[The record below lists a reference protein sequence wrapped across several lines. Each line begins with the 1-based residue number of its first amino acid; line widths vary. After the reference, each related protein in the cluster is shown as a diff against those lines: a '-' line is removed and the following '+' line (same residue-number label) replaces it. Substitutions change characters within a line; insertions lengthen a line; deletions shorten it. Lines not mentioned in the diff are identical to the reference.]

1 MKFFQKIKTFFN
13 TFKEQREIK
22 KEQRRNKRY
31 ARKAIKIERKQ
42 NKLIK
47 KTPNASGSFKVKK
60 PKDRGYTEGGWL
72 QKRLKQ
78 PTKLLETWYARNKD
92 FKPAG
97 FLENKKINKK
107 TLQKQLHEWNMKYND
122 FYRQMYERDKRWRQQ
137 EKNFRE
143 KWARWEN
150 WNKKKWEK
158 KLQKDIDFLD
168 KAIEGNTPKKEKK
181 APKSRS
187 EKREAKRQYN
197 RKYNT
202 QYYDKNKDK
211 HKLHYAHTKYKD
223 NQKEEI
229 EYLKRTIEKQEEEIK
244 KLTTKIEKTNEKL
257 EENKAREAE
266 YKNQILNF
274 EKQIDDLKNL
284 IESLRDHIN
293 EEQKEEEDYLPDEPQ
308 QDNGWDRDRDDSKD
322 QMTEEEIDECL
333 EDLYNE
339 FHNDD
344 VIETI
349 IGNDDNFELLFN
361 ISGESIE
368 SIIADIINDS
378 PLSEYYS
385 QEEIQNMIIDKYC

>member
-92 FKPAG
+92 FKAAG
-97 FLENKKINKK
+97 FIGNKKINKK
-107 TLQKQLHEWNMKYND
+107 TIDKMNHEWNMKHNE
-122 FYRQMYERDKRWRQQ
+122 FYRQGYEWGKRQAQLIKNDK
-137 EKNFRE
+137 E

-158 KLQKDIDFLD
+158 KLKKDIDFLD

-197 RKYNT
+197 RKYNSE
-202 QYYDKNKDK
+202 YYDKNKDK

-229 EYLKRTIEKQEEEIK
+229 EYLKRTIEKQDEEIK

-293 EEQKEEEDYLPDEPQ
+293 EEQKEEEDYLPDEKQ
-308 QDNGWDRDRDDSKD
+308 QDNGWDRERDDSAD
-322 QMTEEEIDECL
+322 QMTVSEIEECL
-333 EDLYNE
+333 EDLYKE
-339 FHNDD
+339 FHEDEMMD
-344 VIETI
+344 RIL
-349 IGNDDNFELLFN
+349 GNDDNFDRLFD
-361 ISGESIE
+361 IGGESI
-368 SIIADIINDS
+368 SNIVDDIIKDS
-378 PLSEYYS
+378 PLYDHYS
-385 QEEIQNMIIDKYC
+385 IDEIKEMLIDKYS

>member
-22 KEQRRNKRY
+22 KEQRKNKKY
-31 ARKAIKIERKQ
+31 AKRIIKIERKQ

-92 FKPAG
+92 FKAAG
-97 FLENKKINKK
+97 FIGNKKINKK
-107 TLQKQLHEWNMKYND
+107 TIDKMNHEWNMKYND
-122 FYRQMYERDKRWRQQ
+122 FYRQMYERDKRYRQQ
-137 EKNFRE
+137 QKNFRE
-143 KWARWEN
+143 QWARWEN

-181 APKSRS
+181 APKTRS

-197 RKYNT
+197 RKYNS

-211 HKLHYAHTKYKD
+211 HRLHYAHTKYKD

-229 EYLKRTIEKQEEEIK
+229 EYLKRTIEKQDEQIK
-244 KLTTKIEKTNEKL
+244 KLTTEIENTNKKL
-257 EENKAREAE
+257 EVNKAREAE

-274 EKQIDDLKNL
+274 EKQIDDLKKL
-284 IESLRDHIN
+284 IENLKDHIN
-293 EEQKEEEDYLPDEPQ
+293 EETKEEEDYLPDEKP

-322 QMTEEEIDECL
+322 QMTMEEIDECL
-333 EDLYNE
+333 EDLYKE
-339 FHNDD
+339 FHEDD
-344 VIETI
+344 VMSRIL
-349 IGNDDNFELLFN
+349 GDDDNFERLFD
-361 ISGESIE
+361 IAGESISNIVE
-368 SIIADIINDS
+368 DIIKDS
-378 PLSEYYS
+378 PLYEHYS
-385 QEEIQNMIIDKYC
+385 SDEIKEMLIDKYC

>member
-92 FKPAG
+92 FKAAG
-97 FLENKKINKK
+97 FIGNKKINKK
-107 TLQKQLHEWNMKYND
+107 TIDKMNHEWNMKHNE
-122 FYRQMYERDKRWRQQ
+122 FYRQGYEWGKRQAQLIKNDK
-137 EKNFRE
+137 E

-158 KLQKDIDFLD
+158 KLKKDIDFLD

-197 RKYNT
+197 RKYNSE
-202 QYYDKNKDK
+202 YYDKNKDK

-229 EYLKRTIEKQEEEIK
+229 EYLKRTIEKQDEEIK
-244 KLTTKIEKTNEKL
+244 KLTTRIEKTNEKL

-333 EDLYNE
+333 EDLYKE
-339 FHNDD
+339 FHEDEMMD
-344 VIETI
+344 RIL
-349 IGNDDNFELLFN
+349 GNDDNFDRLFD
-361 ISGESIE
+361 IGGESI
-368 SIIADIINDS
+368 SNIVDDIIKDS
-378 PLSEYYS
+378 PLYDHYS
-385 QEEIQNMIIDKYC
+385 IDEIKEMLIDKYS